1 MLLFFKLKKCM
12 PMFIVILSMTVTGEQ
27 GTLETIICQYLPAD
41 NLYESNYMVSR
52 RSWILV
58 I

>member
-1 MLLFFKLKKCM
+1 
-12 PMFIVILSMTVTGEQ
+12 MFIVILSMTVTGEQ
-27 GTLETIICQYLPAD
+27 GTLETIICQYLPTD
-41 NLYESNYMVSR
+41 NLYENNYIVSR